1 MQKLYMHAKE
11 CKRMYIIVAA
21 VWKYIH
27 VENEEII

>member
-1 MQKLYMHAKE
+1 MQDEGQA
-11 CKRMYIIVAA
+11 CKRMYITVAA